1 MIRLARAASQKAGL
15 QRREAID
22 RIAEQQN
29 QQNKQQRE
37 SPTREPFDTPLNTG
51 SHNKGSEQKADSLTG
66 QRTVAPAESIKE
78 RISGLLVLR

>member
-1 MIRLARAASQKAGL
+1 MRPIP
-15 QRREAID
+15 
-22 RIAEQQN
+22 AEQERAIALASTRKRAGPDHQAN
-29 QQNKQQRE
+29 QQNKKQRE